1 MAELTADSN
10 APSVRTWPTLNIQRL
25 FGTALF
31 LKIVLAGLGYA
42 LDVPLW
48 LGFVAPLVVMVA
60 YMFVGYRTRG
70 SDVSEEK
77 FADSCYYLGFI
88 FTIASIVVCLLDV
101 PKMSLGNGL
110 QDIAL
115 RFGAAMV
122 STVLGMAVRVYLVS
136 FRKDADDALQDVEQ
150 ALLDTTRMFTAQ
162 LQENLKSLQSFEQQV
177 VSASKSSV
185 ASVQVQVEALSRNFS
200 ETLSQFYA
208 KLNEENRAAFRE
220 MADEVK
226 AASARLAAAVDGYSQ
241 GMQSHLGNIEGKVTQ
256 FADAVTARLA
266 ATEFPD
272 DYFAKR
278 LKEPLDALVLETN
291 NVGHSA
297 RAVNDEVKEAAVALR
312 GTIGSLNAKLKSSVA
327 VMDGVVQ
334 MSERHAALLV
344 ATQKQ
349 AQTYSGFLDRL
360 ADIERTL
367 SGVVATAGATNQASG
382 EVLAK
387 LAGLAT
393 DSTALREAIRTS
405 MADVAAQNSAV
416 GEAVRT
422 SVLEVAA
429 KFEGQTALADGMLA
443 KVDEHARRT
452 AEVSATLAQA
462 LKDHADQVAAS
473 GGRFEA
479 VANANQGL
487 REQLEAMV
495 ASNGQLLD
503 GSRKRL
509 EQAERVAFQS
519 EQIAVSLDELRPLL
533 SRHVNAL
540 QASVVP
546 TLNRLVSHL
555 DPLPLTTATT
565 QTTLDT
571 PETPKVPVSDPAS
584 LAAQGLPI
592 ITPDPAAPITSLPSP
607 QAGTGD

>member
-1 MAELTADSN
+1 MAELTADSS
-10 APSVRTWPTLNIQRL
+10 AQGARTWPTLNIQRL
-25 FGTALF
+25 FGAALV
-31 LKIVLAGLGYA
+31 LKLALAVLGYI
-42 LDVPLW
+42 LDMPFW

-70 SDVSEEK
+70 NDVAEEK

-101 PKMSLGNGL
+101 PKMSVGSGL

-136 FRKDADDALQDVEQ
+136 FRKDANDALQDVEQ

-162 LQENLKSLQSFEQQV
+162 LQENLKTLQSFEQQV

-200 ETLSQFYA
+200 ETLSEFYA
-208 KLNEENRAAFRE
+208 QLSEENRAAFRE
-220 MADEVK
+220 MADEGK
-226 AASARLAAAVDGYSQ
+226 AASARLAAAVDDYSQ
-241 GMQSHLGNIEGKVTQ
+241 GMQSHLSSIESKVTQ
-256 FADAVTARLA
+256 FADAVTAHLD

-278 LKEPLDALVLETN
+278 LKEPMDALVLETQ
-291 NVGHSA
+291 NVGDAA
-297 RAVNDEVKEAAVALR
+297 RAVNDEVKAAAVALR
-312 GTIGSLNAKLKSSVA
+312 GTISSLNAKLKSSVA

-334 MSERHAALLV
+334 MAERHEALLV
-344 ATQKQ
+344 ASEKQ

-367 SGVVATAGATNQASG
+367 DGVVATAGATNMASG
-382 EVLAK
+382 EVLTR
-387 LAGLAT
+387 LAGLAA

-405 MADVAAQNSAV
+405 LAEAAAQNALV
-416 GEAVRT
+416 GEAVRS

-429 KFEGQTALADGMLA
+429 KFEGQTALASGVLA
-443 KVDEHARRT
+443 KFDEHARRT
-452 AEVSATLAQA
+452 AESSAGLVQA
-462 LKDHADQVAAS
+462 LKAHADQVAAS

-479 VANANQGL
+479 VASANEGL
-487 REQLEAMV
+487 RQQLEAV
-495 ASNGQLLD
+495 AASNGQLLE
-503 GSRKRL
+503 GARKRL
-509 EQAERVAFQS
+509 EHVERVAAQS
-519 EQIAVSLDELRPLL
+519 DQIAVSLSELRPLL
-533 SRHVNAL
+533 SRHVDAL
-540 QASVVP
+540 QASAVP
-546 TLNRLVSHL
+546 PLSRLVPRGESMASAE
-555 DPLPLTTATT
+555 PPNGLPL
-565 QTTLDT
+565 
-571 PETPKVPVSDPAS
+571 

-592 ITPDPAAPITSLPSP
+592 IAPGPAAPISTLPPP
-607 QAGTGD
+607 QAATGD